1 MLNIHQNEENDSN
14 ISIEQA
20 RDVIK
25 TAKAER
31 LKKIKQNWENK
42 PMHGKY
48 LVWSQSADVDKE
60 NTHQWLPIAGL
71 KVETEGFTIAAQ
83 DQSRLIR
90 NYQAKIIKNGADSMS
105 ALW

>member
-1 MLNIHQNEENDSN
+1 MY
-14 ISIEQA
+14 
-20 RDVIK
+20 
-25 TAKAER
+25 
-31 LKKIKQNWENK
+31 
-42 PMHGKY
+42 GKY
-48 LVWSQSADVDKE
+48 PVWSQSADVDKE

-90 NYQAKIIKNGADSMS
+90 NYLAKIIKNGADSMS